1 MKEVDIDI
9 TEEFVTNELAKLL
22 DEYAKEKDENKS
34 KELKEKID
42 ILKKIKIEILKG
54 NEEIIKMI
62 YRKKK
67 KGILWVLMKK
77 QEVYLKTY

>member
-62 YRKKK
+62 YREV
-67 KGILWVLMKK
+67 LW
-77 QEVYLKTY
+77 

>member
-67 KGILWVLMKK
+67 KGIL
-77 QEVYLKTY
+77 